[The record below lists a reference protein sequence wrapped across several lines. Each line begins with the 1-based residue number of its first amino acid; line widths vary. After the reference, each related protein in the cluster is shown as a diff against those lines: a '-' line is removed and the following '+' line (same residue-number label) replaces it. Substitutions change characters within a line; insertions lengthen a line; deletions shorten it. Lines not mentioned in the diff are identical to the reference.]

1 MAYQIKKAAVLGS
14 GVMGSGIAAHL
25 ANIGIPVLLLD
36 IVPKKLTEQE
46 EAKNLTL
53 EDKQV
58 RNKFASTALEKL
70 LKQKPAPLAA
80 KQNLS
85 LIEVGNLED
94 DLEQLKDV
102 DWIIEVIV
110 ENLDIKKSLYEK
122 IDAVRKPGTIIS
134 SNTSGISI
142 EAMAE
147 GRSEDFQKHFLG
159 THFFNPPRYLKLLEV
174 IPTKKTDADVLNFML
189 QFGEDRLGKG
199 VVIAK
204 DTPNFIAN
212 RIGTYGL
219 LVTLREM
226 EKRGYSIGE
235 VDSVTGTLIGR
246 PKSATFRTLDVVGLD
261 TFMHVAKNAYD
272 KTEGDEQK
280 VFELPPFMKKMID
293 NGWLGA
299 KSKQGFYLKEGK
311 EILELDL
318 ETFEYGPTKKM
329 KTPSIEMAKQQKGL
343 ANKVKT
349 LVYAND
355 RTGEILWSILSPTLC
370 YSAELTGEIAE
381 DIVSIDNAMKWGF
394 GWQQGP
400 FEIWDAIGVAKSVER
415 MKEEDVAIPAFVQ
428 NMLDNGVE
436 SFYKEEDGDL
446 YFYDGEG
453 YKLVSVND
461 KAIDLKRYKKK
472 HGVIK
477 KNSGASL
484 IDLGDGV
491 ALLEFHSQ
499 SNAIGLDIIQMINF
513 AIDEVE
519 KNFKGL
525 VIGNQGK
532 NFCVGANLA
541 MILME
546 AQDDNIFE
554 LDYTIRSFQNAMMKI
569 KYSRKPVVAAP
580 FQMTLG
586 GGAEVCLPAA
596 HIQASMETYIGLVE
610 VGVGLIPGGGGNVN
624 LYTKHLK
631 GLPNGVHVDYQYVA
645 NKVFETIAMAKVS
658 TSAEEAKDNNFLDF
672 ADGISVNP
680 DHLIYDA
687 KQAALALYE
696 AGYTPPKKEKI
707 PVTGDS
713 GYATMLLGAEGM
725 HLSGYISDHDL
736 KIAKKLAFVLS
747 GGKVPYGTLVDEQ
760 YMLDLEREAF
770 LSLIQEPKSQQRM
783 QHMLLKGKPLR
794 N

>member
-1 MAYQIKKAAVLGS
+1 MTYQIKKAAVLGS

-25 ANIGIPVLLLD
+25 ANIGIPVLFLD
-36 IVPKKLTEQE
+36 IVPEKLTDE
-46 EAKNLTL
+46 EAAKGLTL
-53 EDKQV
+53 ESVQV
-58 RNKFASTALEKL
+58 RNKMTSGALQKL
-70 LKQKPAPLAA
+70 LKQKPAPLTS
-80 KQNLS
+80 KNNLT
-85 LIEVGNLED
+85 LIEAGNFED
-94 DLEQLKDV
+94 DLEKLKEV

-110 ENLDIKKSLYEK
+110 ENLDAKKALYEK
-122 IDAVRKPGTIIS
+122 IDAVRNPGTIIS

-147 GRSEDFQKHFLG
+147 GRSDDFQKHFLG

-174 IPTKKTDADVLNFML
+174 IPASTTAPEVVEFMTK
-189 QFGEDRLGKG
+189 FGEDRLGKG

-226 EKRGYSIGE
+226 ANRGYSIGE

-261 TFMHVAKNAYD
+261 TFMHVAKNVYD
-272 KTEGDEQK
+272 KTEGEEQH
-280 VFELPPFMKKMID
+280 VFVPPAFMQKMVE
-293 NGWLGA
+293 NGWIGA
-299 KSKQGFYLKEGK
+299 KAKQGFYVKKGK
-311 EILELDL
+311 EILELNP
-318 ETFEYGPTKKM
+318 ETFDYEPAKQL
-329 KTPSIEMAKQQKGL
+329 KTPSIEMAKQQKGF
-343 ANKVKT
+343 ADKVKT
-349 LVYAND
+349 LVYAKD
-355 RTGEILWSILSPTLC
+355 RTGEILWHILAPTLR
-370 YSAELTGEIAE
+370 YSAQLNGEIAD
-381 DIVSIDNAMKWGF
+381 DIVAIDRAMKWGF

-400 FEIWDAIGVAKSVER
+400 FEMWDAIGVAQSVEK
-415 MKEEDVAIPAFVQ
+415 MKEEGAAIPPFVQ
-428 NMLDNGVE
+428 RLQEKGYE
-436 SFYKEEDGDL
+436 TFYKEEDGEL
-446 YFYDGEG
+446 YFFDGEA
-453 YKLVSVND
+453 YKVVPANE
-461 KAIDLKRYKKK
+461 KVIDLKRYKKK

-477 KNSGASL
+477 QNAGASL
-484 IDLGDGV
+484 IDMGDGI

-499 SNAIGLDIIQMINF
+499 SNAIGLDILQMINF
-513 AIDEVE
+513 AVDEVE
-519 KNFKGL
+519 QHFKGL

-532 NFCVGANLA
+532 NFCVGANLGL
-541 MILME
+541 ILME
-546 AQDDNIFE
+546 AQDDNLFE
-554 LDYTIRSFQNAMMKI
+554 LDFVIRTFQKTMMKI
-569 KYSRKPVVAAP
+569 KYSKKPVVAAP
-580 FQMTLG
+580 FAMTLG

-610 VGVGLIPGGGGNVN
+610 TGVGLIPGGGGNVN
-624 LYTKHLK
+624 LYAKHLK
-631 GLPNGVHVDYQYVA
+631 GLPNGVRVDYQYVA

-658 TSAEEAKDNNFLDF
+658 TSAEEARDNNFLDF
-672 ADGISVNP
+672 ADGISVNA
-680 DHLIYDA
+680 DHLLYDA

-696 AGYTPPKKEKI
+696 NGYTAPKIEKI

-725 HLSGYISDHDL
+725 FLSGFISEHDL
-736 KIAKKLAFVLS
+736 KIAKKLAFVLA

-770 LSLIQEPKSQQRM
+770 LSLIAESKSQQRM